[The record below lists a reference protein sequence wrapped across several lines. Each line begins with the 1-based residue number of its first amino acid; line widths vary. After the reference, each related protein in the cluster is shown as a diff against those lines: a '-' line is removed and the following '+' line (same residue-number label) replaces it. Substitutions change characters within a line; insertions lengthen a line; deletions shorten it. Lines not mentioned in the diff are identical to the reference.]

1 MSDNDDFQINHAHLE
16 LLEEELQQGKL
27 YKIFMLSPL
36 LEKYFHVD
44 DPSTV
49 TFLEGFLEYLNQAM
63 HDQEILFA
71 EDEPR
76 KHHLFA
82 QNDRVMVVMLVPPD
96 LVFCING
103 NLVLKKNQ
111 LILESV
117 LGVYLFNESDQ
128 FFTNSM
134 FSAEKVKQWIIDRN
148 SLPTPT
154 IRESES

>member
-1 MSDNDDFQINHAHLE
+1 MSDNDDFRINHAHLE
-16 LLEEELQQGKL
+16 LLKEELQQGKL
-27 YKIFMLSPL
+27 YKIFMLTPL

-49 TFLEGFLEYLNQAM
+49 SFLEGFLEYFNEVML
-63 HDQEILFA
+63 DQEILFA

-76 KHHLFA
+76 KHHHFA
-82 QNDRVMVVMLVPPD
+82 QNDRAMIVMLVPPD
-96 LVFCING
+96 MVFCING

-111 LILESV
+111 LIMESI

-134 FSAEKVKQWIIDRN
+134 FKVEVVKQWIIDRN
-148 SLPTPT
+148 SQPTPT